1 MLKNNVYEGS
11 YILANRFF
19 IFCSNGL
26 STPLSTT
33 FDNVLN
39 RRTVYDFNVSIR
51 FDLTTARRLSLR
63 LKKRFI
69 ELTRYNNQ
77 LLM

>member
-1 MLKNNVYEGS
+1 M
-11 YILANRFF
+11 
-19 IFCSNGL
+19 
-26 STPLSTT
+26 T
-33 FDNVLN
+33 FGNVLN